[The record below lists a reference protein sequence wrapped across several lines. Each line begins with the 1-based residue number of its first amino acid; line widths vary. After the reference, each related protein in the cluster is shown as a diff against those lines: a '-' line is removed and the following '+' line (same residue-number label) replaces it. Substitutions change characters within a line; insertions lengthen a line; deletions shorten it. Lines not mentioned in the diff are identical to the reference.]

1 MKVLLRSDIAGVG
14 RRGDIITVSSGHAR
28 NHLLPH
34 GLAIVAS
41 DGEVVQAGVMRRS
54 RDLRENTEREAARG
68 VAANLAKQSIK
79 VKAKAGAEG
88 RLFGSISSSEIAA
101 ALLDQ
106 TGITVDRKDISIAS
120 PIRALGDHQVSVALY
135 GDVAGVINLTVVAK

>member
-41 DGEVVQAGVMRRS
+41 EGEVVQAGVMRRS

-68 VAANLAKQSIK
+68 VAANLAKQSVK
-79 VKAKAGAEG
+79 VKARAVCLVRSPQPRSLQHSWIKQASLWIARTSPSTHRFAQLETMWSQSSCTPM
-88 RLFGSISSSEIAA
+88 LLVCSISLS
-101 ALLDQ
+101 
-106 TGITVDRKDISIAS
+106 
-120 PIRALGDHQVSVALY
+120 
-135 GDVAGVINLTVVAK
+135 

>member
-41 DGEVVQAGVMRRS
+41 EGEVVQAGVMRRA

-68 VAANLAKQSIK
+68 GLAGGGAGGQSVIHFEERRGMVVRKILGRIGGDLASSWRSNSRRSESKLAAF
-79 VKAKAGAEG
+79 VKRPAGTANSG
-88 RLFGSISSSEIAA
+88 G
-101 ALLDQ
+101 
-106 TGITVDRKDISIAS
+106 
-120 PIRALGDHQVSVALY
+120 
-135 GDVAGVINLTVVAK
+135 GVLP

>member
-41 DGEVVQAGVMRRS
+41 DGEVVQAGVMRRA

-68 VAANLAKQSIK
+68 VAANLVKQSIK

-120 PIRALGDHQVSVALY
+120 PIRSLGEHQVSVALY
-135 GDVAGVINLTVVAK
+135 GDVAGVINLTVIAK

>member
-41 DGEVVQAGVMRRS
+41 EGEVVQAGVMRRA

-68 VAANLAKQSIK
+68 VAANLATQSVK

-88 RLFGSISSSEIAA
+88 RLFGSISTTEIAA

-106 TGITVDRKDISIAS
+106 TGVTVDPRTS
-120 PIRALGDHQVSVALY
+120 PSTHRSVQLATMQFRSSCTPMLL
-135 GDVAGVINLTVVAK
+135 V

>member
-41 DGEVVQAGVMRRS
+41 EGEVVQAGVMRRS

-88 RLFGSISSSEIAA
+88 RLFGSISTTEIAA

-106 TGITVDRKDISIAS
+106 TGITVDRKNITIDT
-120 PIRALGDHQVSVALY
+120 PIRSVGDHAVSVELY
-135 GDVAGVINLTVVAK
+135 SDVVGVINLSVVAK